1 MLIMYIVHKEG
12 EKHMP
17 YNEKKRASNERW
29 NKENMEKLGLNLP
42 KGTKEILKQLSI
54 LEGMS
59 TTKYL
64 IYCVAQHVR
73 NAGDIEAQ
81 EIAKGLPWQESNQDN
96 QDSTRQPGENID
108 SV

>member
-1 MLIMYIVHKEG
+1 
-12 EKHMP
+12 MP
-17 YNEKKRASNERW
+17 YNEAMKRAQSKYK
-29 NKENMEKLGLNLP
+29 KEKRDKLTLELP
-42 KGTKEILKQLSI
+42 QGTKEILKQLSI

-96 QDSTRQPGENID
+96 QDSTRQPGGNID